1 MNCANNFNQNFDE
14 DLWLEPLRAGRLALP
29 IGETPEPF
37 IDVEDVADVAAE
49 VLARGG
55 HSGQVYDLSGPRG
68 LSFRAAVEI
77 IAGAAGR
84 GIDYVELTPEV
95 YRAELAASGYPEA
108 AVAALDA
115 MFAMHR
121 EGHTVGSGRRG
132 QPGARA
138 RAAALRGG
146 RKAGGRL
153 GRVVGHILTAA
164 VGSPA
169 RRLMACDRI
178 AARRLACSGA
188 GPDGTRLAAAP
199 KIASGRKRL
208 RTFPACRKP
217 SARRRSAPPMAMP
230 PLRHSP

>member
-77 IAGAAGR
+77 SAGAAGR
-84 GIDYVELTPEV
+84 SIDYVELTPEV

-121 EGHTVGSGRRG
+121 EGHTAVPADGVSRV
-132 QPGARA
+132 
-138 RAAALRGG
+138 
-146 RKAGGRL
+146 L
-153 GRVVGHILTAA
+153 GRA
-164 VGSPA
+164 P
-169 RRLMACDRI
+169 RRFEEDAKRV
-178 AARRLACSGA
+178 A
-188 GPDGTRLAAAP
+188 
-199 KIASGRKRL
+199 ASGVWSG
-208 RTFPACRKP
+208 T
-217 SARRRSAPPMAMP
+217 S
-230 PLRHSP
+230 